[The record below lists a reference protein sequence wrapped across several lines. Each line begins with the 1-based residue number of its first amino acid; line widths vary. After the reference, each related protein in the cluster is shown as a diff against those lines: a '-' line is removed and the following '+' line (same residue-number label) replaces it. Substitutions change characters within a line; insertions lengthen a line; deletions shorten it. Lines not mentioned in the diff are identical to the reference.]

1 MKVAL
6 HITVKKEVTLKGVPS
21 PWTWMDGWMDGYL
34 EMDGYVDMYGYM
46 YGYVENNTVY
56 VIYVQVNGSCLEE
69 VTHEEAVAALKS
81 TPDVVY
87 LRVAKH
93 TSLFINDNFP
103 PPDVTNCE
111 YAKRALRS
119 ERWIFYILI
128 AQHVFVKPSFIRL
141 RRLSLFL
148 RSSKT
153 TCSQTACR
161 WLLYTSLPPRWWGVL
176 EPDGAEQK
184 KKKRKRKKTA
194 RNKAEIC
201 LLPTHRE
208 LLFTEALNSDSYS
221 ELVMNHET
229 RPATNQ
235 GNKEKSSKGEVNCK
249 RVHGVKLAFA

>member
-21 PWTWMDGWMDGYL
+21 PWTWMDGWMDIYHVWR
-34 EMDGYVDMYGYM
+34 MS
-46 YGYVENNTVY
+46 VENNTVY

-111 YAKRALRS
+111 YTKRALRS

-128 AQHVFVKPSFIRL
+128 ARHVFVKPSFIRL

-184 KKKRKRKKTA
+184 KRKERKQQGTKLKFLCFPHIESCFLLKPWTVTLTQSLSWIMKLDQQPIKETKKSQAK
-194 RNKAEIC
+194 
-201 LLPTHRE
+201 
-208 LLFTEALNSDSYS
+208 
-221 ELVMNHET
+221 
-229 RPATNQ
+229 
-235 GNKEKSSKGEVNCK
+235 
-249 RVHGVKLAFA
+249 VK

>member
-21 PWTWMDGWMDGYL
+21 PWTWMDGWMDIYH
-34 EMDGYVDMYGYM
+34 VWRVS
-46 YGYVENNTVY
+46 VENNTVY

-111 YAKRALRS
+111 YTKRALRS

-141 RRLSLFL
+141 HRLSLFL

-176 EPDGAEQK
+176 ARWCWTK

-208 LLFTEALNSDSYS
+208 SCFLLKPWTVTLTQSLSWIMKLDQQPIK
-221 ELVMNHET
+221 ET
-229 RPATNQ
+229 
-235 GNKEKSSKGEVNCK
+235 KKSQAK
-249 RVHGVKLAFA
+249 VK

>member
-21 PWTWMDGWMDGYL
+21 PWTWMDGWMDIYHVWR
-34 EMDGYVDMYGYM
+34 MS
-46 YGYVENNTVY
+46 VENNTVY

-111 YAKRALRS
+111 YTKRALRS

-153 TCSQTACR
+153 TCSQTACS
-161 WLLYTSLPPRWWGVL
+161 WLLYTLLPPRWWGVL

-184 KKKRKRKKTA
+184 KR
-194 RNKAEIC
+194 
-201 LLPTHRE
+201 
-208 LLFTEALNSDSYS
+208 
-221 ELVMNHET
+221 
-229 RPATNQ
+229 
-235 GNKEKSSKGEVNCK
+235 KEKERKQQGRKLKFLCFPHIERAAFYWSPEQWLLLRACHESWNSTSNQSRKQRKIKRRWSK
-249 RVHGVKLAFA
+249 L